1 LMRKT
6 QLSVASKV
14 CSLMSFPLYPQR
26 SARYNGSI
34 PHNRKDLL
42 SMFRPT
48 RRQASFFDTDSLC
61 ERLIPEDSFYR
72 RFRQI
77 VYPLIKDED
86 FRQMYCGDN
95 GRPAIS
101 PSLLAMATILQF
113 HRDLSDRQM
122 ERACTYDIEIKYA
135 LNLSIDERPFD
146 HSSLHDFRKRLLVNG
161 KEKEVFDRILAA
173 LIDNGLI
180 ETNEIQ
186 RIDATHVIA
195 DIAIP
200 TMIALIKKGIFEVLK
215 PLRKKHR
222 HILSGI
228 SSDIDLAPYD
238 RNEINHDHPGRMDME
253 KKKRVLVDVV
263 KDARKVLDHVRD
275 IDDPVIIEPAAMLR
289 RILRENIT
297 EDNEGPQEMS
307 YSGKP
312 KDILVSPVDPDA
324 RYGAKSRSK
333 RFTGYKANITETTK
347 SRFVTSIQAIPGN
360 RPDGD
365 VTTVSVL
372 EQQHHG
378 LKPEKLI
385 GDTAYSNG
393 IHRRALRDLG
403 TKVIAPLKIPNNTTR
418 AVLPKSMFDHNEET
432 MTLTCPAGVTTN
444 PASYEKG
451 RSIAVYHFPQAVC
464 TRCPRNSECTVSS
477 DRRRTVCISRFN
489 KDLRDAEVY
498 NRTDSFKEDMRLR
511 PPIEGKL
518 SEMVRYHGMRRARY
532 RGLKKVH
539 LQCYFTAAAVN
550 IKRWIKLEIE
560 KMKPKIGFVPA

>member
-1 LMRKT
+1 
-6 QLSVASKV
+6 
-14 CSLMSFPLYPQR
+14 
-26 SARYNGSI
+26 
-34 PHNRKDLL
+34 
-42 SMFRPT
+42 MFRPT
-48 RRQASFFDTDSLC
+48 CRQASFFDTDSLC

-72 RFRQI
+72 RFRQT
-77 VYPLIKDED
+77 VYPLIKDDD
-86 FRQMYCGDN
+86 FRQMYCRDN

-135 LNLSIDERPFD
+135 LSLSIDEHPFD

-161 KEKEVFDRILAA
+161 KEKEAFDRILGA

-180 ETNEIQ
+180 EKNEVQ

-200 TMIALIKKGIFEVLK
+200 TMIGLVKRGIFEVIK
-215 PLRKKHR
+215 PLRKR
-222 HILSGI
+222 HPDTFDTL
-228 SSDIDLAPYD
+228 SSDIDLTSYD

-275 IDDPVIIEPAAMLR
+275 IDDPVIIEPAGMLR
-289 RILRENIT
+289 RILRENIE
-297 EDNEGPQEMS
+297 EDNEGAREMP

-347 SRFVTSIQAIPGN
+347 SRFITSIQAIPGN
-360 RPDGD
+360 RHDGD
-365 VTTVSVL
+365 VTTISVM
-372 EQQHHG
+372 EQQPHG

-393 IHRRALRDLG
+393 IHRRALRDVG

-418 AVLPKSMFDHNEET
+418 AVLPKRMFHHNEEA
-432 MTLTCPAGVTTN
+432 MTLTCPEGVTVGPTYYDTHH
-444 PASYEKG
+444 AET
-451 RSIAVYHFPQAVC
+451 VYRFPQAVC
-464 TRCPRNSECTVSS
+464 TRCPRNSECTISS
-477 DRRRTVCISRFN
+477 DKRRTVCISRFN
-489 KDLRDAEVY
+489 RDLRDAEVY
-498 NRTDSFKEDMRLR
+498 NRTEAFKEDMRLR

-518 SEMVRYHGMRRARY
+518 SEMVRYHGLRRARY
-532 RGLKKVH
+532 RGLKKVR
-539 LQCYFTAAAVN
+539 LQCYFTAAVVN

-560 KMKPKIGFVPA
+560 KLKPKIGFVPA